1 MLIND
6 NPFVQS
12 LADKGPVRNL
22 GQFLGRV
29 NEAFDVP
36 ARNSPVEIL
45 QQAVKP
51 LEVRLARSL
60 HKDQIDIAFRALTPS
75 CQGTKKD
82 RLLDAVALKNRAPL
96 PGDDLCV
103 DDLGSPS
110 SG

>member
-12 LADKGPVRNL
+12 LADKCPVRNL
-22 GQFLGRV
+22 GKFLGRV
-29 NEAFDVP
+29 DEAFDIP

-45 QQAVKP
+45 QQAVEP

-60 HKDQIDIAFRALTPS
+60 HKDQIDIAFRALAPS

-82 RLLDAVALKNRAPL
+82 RFLNVVALKNRSAL
-96 PGDDLCV
+96 TGDDLCV
-103 DDLGSPS
+103 DFPGSLS
-110 SG
+110 SD